1 MNLKE
6 QLYVTTLARCK
17 TISKASEELFITQP
31 ALSVYIS
38 NLEKYLGVKLFVRTG
53 KEFVLTYAGE
63 EYVKRAR
70 IMLQLKEEF
79 QQIVHDITSSYESKL
94 RLGIQHRRAVGLLRY
109 ILPRFTEQFPE
120 VELSVREGI
129 HSELVEM
136 YSKNEIDLMLG
147 IFNEEFPDS
156 EYVDVM
162 DERVLVVLPKDHP
175 ANKLAYKNPDDRGP
189 WLSLDLK
196 HLDKEPF
203 VLPTKKQSLRRSI
216 DHIFEAVEIGPGKV
230 TELTY
235 FETIMGLV
243 ESGVGVGFNREGYLD
258 FMCPNPNL
266 RYYLIGELDYTSK
279 VRIIYKKGGL
289 TEPAAKLAQLLK
301 TGILEGCGLL

>member
-63 EYVKRAR
+63 EYVKRAL

-79 QQIVHDITSSYESKL
+79 QQIVHDITNSYENKI

-109 ILPRFTEQFPE
+109 VLPRFMEQYSN

-129 HSELVEM
+129 LSELVEM

-147 IFNEEFPDS
+147 IFSEEFPDS
-156 EYVDVM
+156 DYIDVM

-175 ANKLAYKNPDDRGP
+175 ANKLAYKNQDVRGP

-196 HLDKEPF
+196 HLDKESF
-203 VLPTKKQSLRRSI
+203 ILPTKKQSLRRSI
-216 DHIFEAVEIGPGKV
+216 DHIFEAVQVSPGIV

-243 ESGVGVGFNREGYLD
+243 ESGMGIGFNREGYLD
-258 FMCPNPNL
+258 FMCPNQNL

-279 VRIIYKKGGL
+279 VRIVHKKGSL
-289 TEPAAKLAQLLK
+289 SEPAAKLAQLLK
-301 TGILEGCGLL
+301 DGILEGCGVL

>member
-63 EYVKRAR
+63 EYVKRAQ
-70 IMLQLKEEF
+70 IMLKMKEEF
-79 QQIVHDITSSYESKL
+79 DQIVYEITNSYESKL
-94 RLGIQHRRAVGLLRY
+94 RLGIQHRRAVGLLRSV
-109 ILPRFTEQFPE
+109 LPQFTEEYPN
-120 VELSVREGI
+120 VELTVKEGI
-129 HSELVEM
+129 LAELMEM
-136 YSKNEIDLMLG
+136 YKKNEIDLMLG
-147 IFNEEFPDS
+147 IFHEEFPDS
-156 EYVDVM
+156 DYIDVM

-175 ANKLAYKNPDDRGP
+175 ANKLAYKNPDVRGP
-189 WLSLDLK
+189 WLSLDIK
-196 HLDKEPF
+196 CLDKEPF
-203 VLPTKKQSLRRSI
+203 VLPTKRQSLRKSI
-216 DHIFEAVEIGPGKV
+216 DHIFETMEILPGKI

-243 ESGVGVGFNREGYLD
+243 ESGIGVGFNREGYLD

-279 VRIIYKKGGL
+279 VRIVHKKGGL
-289 TEPAAKLAQLLK
+289 TEPAAKLAELLK
-301 TGILEGCGLL
+301 NGILEGCGLL